1 MCPIKPKHRMFI
13 NINVINLTKIK
24 QIIPQIEREKS
35 VLKQMIL
42 FETVREECEKIQKN
56 LKKKL

>member
-1 MCPIKPKHRMFI
+1 MFI

-56 LKKKL
+56 LKKKQVKN